1 GQVALRELETFAS
14 TRVRQSG
21 QDSDRPTG
29 NLVAAQ
35 FTHTTSRKL
44 DPQLHTHFTVFTAT
58 YDSTEKRWKA
68 LQAGAMYD
76 ATRYATAV
84 YRNELARRVQG
95 LGYRTE
101 RAEIAW
107 EITGV
112 SKEIRDRFSKRSALR
127 DALVLEVEERLVRKL
142 SNNEISNVVHW
153 SREKKITGI
162 SAAEARARHQAEL
175 PGNELLGLREL
186 YQAASGPRSAPPAGE
201 EKQALDFALTHV
213 FERRSVVPEH
223 ELLAI
228 ALADRP
234 GELELPK
241 LKQALHDSP
250 ELIATP
256 QGYSTRQ
263 ILKAELGLIAAVED
277 GKSAVAPLHPA
288 FEPADWLGADQKAA
302 LCQVLQSAD
311 RITGFRGLAGTG
323 KTTVLKELKAA
334 ADQAGCALRFCAP
347 TAAATDVLR
356 KEGFAA
362 VTLESLLREA
372 GPNLTGS
379 QAVVLDE
386 AGAVNVD
393 DMARLLR
400 LGSRVIL
407 SGDTGQHGSVKRGDA
422 LRIIEDHSPYG
433 FGRLTQIRRQRRA
446 DYRRVVEL
454 AARKETP
461 SAFKELERLDCITE
475 SSEAHLEAAQAY
487 LSARRC
493 HKSALL
499 VAPTWGEIE
508 KVTVQVRTGL
518 KADGL
523 LGPQD
528 HEFRVFDSMSW
539 TEAQK
544 RDLHQ
549 YRPGQV
555 LRFHQAE
562 GGFRRDEA
570 VEVTRVAGDG
580 LQVRRKNGS
589 EKILKIPEQA
599 ISFDVGE
606 AKTLKVATGDK
617 LLLQANWRKCFTNGE
632 LVEVKAIAS
641 GEIQLT
647 DGRLIR
653 PGYNTFTHGYALTS
667 HAAQGKTVDS
677 IFLVATAR
685 SLPAVHREQFYVS
698 VSRGRD
704 ECRVFTDDKE
714 LLRRHVTR
722 SSTRLAAVEAIKGT
736 PKPATTTFARKV
748 AHRAAPT
755 AQRLRQF
762 VAPARTLQSVGRR
775 LPTPR
780 HDRAQGIRL

>member
-1 GQVALRELETFAS
+1 
-14 TRVRQSG
+14 
-21 QDSDRPTG
+21 
-29 NLVAAQ
+29 
-35 FTHTTSRKL
+35 
-44 DPQLHTHFTVFTAT
+44 
-58 YDSTEKRWKA
+58 
-68 LQAGAMYD
+68 M
-76 ATRYATAV
+76 
-84 YRNELARRVQG
+84 ARRVQA

-112 SKEIRDRFSKRSALR
+112 SKEICDRFSKRSAVR
-127 DALVLEVEERLVRKL
+127 DALVLEVEERLGRKL

-162 SAAEARARHQAEL
+162 SAAEVRGRHQAEL
-175 PGNELLGLREL
+175 SGAELQGLRDL
-186 YQAASGPRSAPPAGE
+186 CQSASGRGSGPPAGE

-234 GELELPK
+234 GELDLPK

-288 FEPADWLGADQKAA
+288 FEPAGWLGTDQKAA
-302 LCQVLQSAD
+302 LCQVLHSAD
-311 RITGFRGLAGTG
+311 RITGLRGLAGTG

-334 ADQAGCALRFCAP
+334 AEQAGCALRFCAP

-356 KEGFAA
+356 KEGFGA
-362 VTLESLLREA
+362 VTLESLLRESDQELPEGA
-372 GPNLTGS
+372 
-379 QAVVLDE
+379 AVVLDE

-433 FGRLTQIRRQRRA
+433 FGLLTQIRRQRRA
-446 DYRRVVEL
+446 DYRKVVEL
-454 AARKETP
+454 AAKKETP

-475 SSEAHLEAAQAY
+475 SSEAHLEAARAY
-487 LSARRC
+487 LSARGGQ
-493 HKSALL
+493 KSALL

-508 KVTVQVRTGL
+508 KVTVQVRTDL

-544 RDLHQ
+544 EDLRH
-549 YRPGQV
+549 YRPGHL
-555 LRFHQAE
+555 LRFHQAKA
-562 GGFRRDEA
+562 GFRRDEA
-570 VEVTRVAGDG
+570 VEVTRVAEDG

-589 EKILKIPEQA
+589 ERLLKIPEQA
-599 ISFDVGE
+599 NSFDVGE
-606 AKTLKVATGDK
+606 AKTLKVATGEK
-617 LLLQANWRKCFTNGE
+617 LLLQANWRKQFTNGE
-632 LVEVKAIAS
+632 LVEVKAIAG
-641 GEIQLT
+641 GEIHLT
-647 DGRLIR
+647 DGRAIP

-677 IFLVATAR
+677 VFLIATAR

-722 SSTRLAAVEAIKGT
+722 SSSRLAAVEALTVPRKAGAIT
-736 PKPATTTFARKV
+736 LARRI
-748 AHRAAPT
+748 AHRVALT

-762 VAPARTLQSVGRR
+762 IAPAPRLQAGIRRVSV
-775 LPTPR
+775 PR
-780 HDRAQGIRL
+780 HDRGQGIRL